1 VTSPHPV
8 RLVVLDDLRRSRL
21 TVFFRLLLAIPHY
34 IWLLL
39 WSIAAYFV
47 AIVNWVLTLI
57 LGRSPTAVHNF
68 FAAYVS
74 YVTQLTAYLLLA
86 ANPYPPFIP
95 EEDRRY
101 PIHLEIDGPAR
112 QNRLMTLFRLLLAIP
127 PVVFAAIF
135 IATYAGGSY
144 SGSYSSSSGEA
155 GSFEGGAATTS
166 VGILW
171 TVAFFGWFAIMARG
185 VMPLG
190 FRNLQAYGLRYCA
203 QVWAYIFLLTER
215 YPNLDPAD
223 PPSTGPLHPVGLV
236 VTDDLRRSRLTVFF
250 RLLLALP
257 HFIWLLLW
265 GIAAFLAAIVNWF
278 ATLITGKPPDALQRF
293 LSAFVRYTY
302 HVYSF
307 VALTANPFPGF
318 TGTAGSYPVD
328 PELPGPQRQKRLVT
342 AFRIFL
348 AFPALAVSSSLYT
361 VAAAAAFF
369 GWFVSLA
376 LGRMPRSFREA
387 QAYAFRYGAQTN
399 AYVFLITDRY
409 PFSGPSLG
417 QAEPEP
423 EPELPEAPIPAAI

>member
-1 VTSPHPV
+1 M
-8 RLVVLDDLRRSRL
+8 VVLDDLRRSRL

-47 AIVNWVLTLI
+47 ALVNWVLTLI
-57 LGRSPTAVHNF
+57 MGRSPAAFHSF
-68 FAAYVS
+68 LAAYVS
-74 YVTQLTAYLLLA
+74 YLTQLTAYLLLT
-86 ANPYPPFIP
+86 ANPYPPFVP
-95 EEDRRY
+95 EEHRRY
-101 PIHLEIDGPAR
+101 PIHLEIEGPAPQR
-112 QNRLMTLFRLLLAIP
+112 RLVTLFRLPLAIP
-127 PVVFAAIF
+127 ALVFAAIF
-135 IATYAGGSY
+135 IASYAGGSY
-144 SGSYSSSSGEA
+144 SSGSGESG

-171 TVAFFGWFAIMARG
+171 TVAFFAWFAIMAKG

-190 FRNLQAYGLRYCA
+190 FRNLEAYGLRYCA
-203 QVWAYIFLLTER
+203 QVWAYLLLLTDR

-223 PPSTGPLHPVGLV
+223 PASTGPLHPVGLV

-257 HFIWLLLW
+257 HFVWLLLW
-265 GIAAFLAAIVNWF
+265 GIASFFAAIVNWF
-278 ATLITGKPPDALQRF
+278 ATLVTGKPPDALYRF
-293 LSAFVRYTY
+293 LSAYVRYTY

-328 PELPGPQRQKRLVT
+328 PELPGPQAQNRLVT
-342 AFRIFL
+342 GFRLFL
-348 AFPALAVSSSLYT
+348 AFPALAVASSLYT

-376 LGRMPRSFREA
+376 LGRMPRSFRAA
-387 QAYAFRYGAQTN
+387 QAYAFRYGAQAS
-399 AYVFLITDRY
+399 AYLLLITDRY
-409 PFSGPSLG
+409 PFSGPALG
-417 QAEPEP
+417 QPEPEL
-423 EPELPEAPIPAAI
+423 EPELPEAPVPAAI